1 MTRKKDKI
9 KLYQLNAIKKRRMQ
23 KFHARKII
31 RFYRHYEINQI
42 WIASLKMF
50 ISAKDVRLDP
60 VLKKYMKSYKIKFT
74 LINK

>member
-31 RFYRHYEINQI
+31 RFYRPYEINQI

-50 ISAKDVRLDP
+50 ISAKDVHLDP

>member
-31 RFYRHYEINQI
+31 RFYRLYEINQI

>member
-1 MTRKKDKI
+1 
-9 KLYQLNAIKKRRMQ
+9 MQ
-23 KFHARKII
+23 KFHVRKII

-50 ISAKDVRLDP
+50 ISAKDVHLDP

>member
-31 RFYRHYEINQI
+31 RFYRHHEINQI

-50 ISAKDVRLDP
+50 ISAKDVHLDP

>member
-1 MTRKKDKI
+1 MTKKTDNI

-31 RFYRHYEINQI
+31 RFCRHYEINQI

-60 VLKKYMKSYKIKFT
+60 VLKKYMKSYKIKFS